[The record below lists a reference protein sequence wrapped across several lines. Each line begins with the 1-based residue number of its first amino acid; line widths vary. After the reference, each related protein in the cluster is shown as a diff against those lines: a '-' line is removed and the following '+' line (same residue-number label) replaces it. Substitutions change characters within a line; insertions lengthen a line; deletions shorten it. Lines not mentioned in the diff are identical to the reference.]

1 MAADTGVFRLDG
13 NVSEAA
19 RRLHVHRNTLVYR
32 LDRLKQE
39 TGLDARRFE
48 DAVAMYWPCC

>member
-1 MAADTGVFRLDG
+1 
-13 NVSEAA
+13 VSEAA

-48 DAVAMYWPCC
+48 DAVAMYLALLLSARGER